1 MIPRQLHAVNE
12 GLAFLLELAAF
23 GILAWWGFSTGS
35 GVAVHLLLGL
45 GTPAVAMVLWGLVAA
60 PKARF
65 RVPLAGVLLLK
76 AAVFGGATACLAVL
90 GHGGWAIAFGVVA
103 LVNTVLATVDR
114 NALFHSRRADG
125 NVSSPES
132 DPPDSTEPS
141 VTGLNG

>member
-1 MIPRQLHAVNE
+1 MTPVPGPVHAVNE

-23 GILAWWGFSTGS
+23 AVLAWWGFSAGS
-35 GVAVHLLLGL
+35 GLPVHLLLGL
-45 GTPAVAMVLWGLVAA
+45 GTPVAAMVLWGLIAA

-90 GHGGWAIAFGVVA
+90 GHGGWAIAFGAVA

-114 NALFHSRRADG
+114 NALFHSRRAD
-125 NVSSPES
+125 V
-132 DPPDSTEPS
+132 
-141 VTGLNG
+141 